1 MNKQI
6 KLCLG
11 YSPKCPRGGRL
22 TLNLQIKS
30 GKWKVVECVRWELRP
45 QGVIHNKNK
54 VVLRLRQRLKLV
66 ELLLPEKVE
75 IYWWIR

>member
-11 YSPKCPRGGRL
+11 YNPKCPRGGRL

-30 GKWKVVECVRWELRP
+30 GKWKVVECVRWGLRP